1 MPKIHQSQ
9 WINHDGVV
17 NEHTGR
23 DDGPWSEKV
32 LGDVVGLTQ
41 FGVRMERVPPGSRT
55 STRHW
60 HETEDEFVYILSG
73 QLVLIEDSESVLQ
86 AGEAAGWCA
95 GQPTAHCLENRS
107 SEDATLLVIGTRK
120 TRGVVHYPDFNV
132 KMIHDAG
139 GRRFE
144 PTGASGPGSPTDRGD
159 NNG

>member
-1 MPKIHQSQ
+1 MPIIDQPQ
-9 WINHDGVV
+9 WTSHNGVV

-23 DDGPWSEKV
+23 NDGPWSEKV

-73 QLVLIEDSESVLQ
+73 QLVLIEDSESVLH
-86 AGEAAGWCA
+86 AGEAAGWRA

-107 SEDATLLVIGTRK
+107 SDDATLLVIGTR
-120 TRGVVHYPDFNV
+120 TTQGVVHYPDHHL
-132 KMIHDAG
+132 KMVHDES

-144 PTGASGPGSPTDRGD
+144 RTDVAGLES
-159 NNG
+159 